1 MKSQDHHHRNS
12 KSLNEYTPKG
22 KHEASELEKVESP
35 NSSSTELWKDEI
47 SKEIEELKQQLH
59 KKQAVFAALTS
70 GRLSHSW
77 PHQRPSC
84 SCQTTPPPTPLV
96 DALTI
101 ELFDSGSLSHRNNKT
116 IETLRNL
123 TNSETYNRDHAISC
137 PALDEKSNL
146 VAGATQT
153 DRLGCHL
160 SYGYLNSSNSS
171 STSGVIDVDLCSS
184 SSRSQ
189 DGRKKRKNFIRSS
202 HRFESDSQT
211 SQSMES
217 NPETNISLPRQRS
230 PSFRAAIESHSN
242 NCLQAGSEDAQLIRR
257 NHSFMAAV
265 GSHGA
270 ANQQHN
276 ETVHLTRN
284 RSLSFQAAIEDGQ
297 QSPRAEN
304 NDTDFISTGADTTPE
319 NQNVPE
325 GFTLGTHGRVV
336 LPSGRQDSRSV
347 NFQLSHVNSY
357 SGVDLQAVGNLQQS
371 SKAAEDSKNSHS
383 SHNSQKKSEEWK
395 KSTRTVP
402 NPEVEVTYASPTASI
417 ESSGSDVPKKS
428 CIRDSSQRLN
438 SSTEGVQSSSTNEAS
453 PKSTSTAVTMEN
465 SSTPQPSSPRH
476 SRTRRMSAHTLDVAK
491 ETLISEEKSDPKML
505 KLTANKEKLL
515 SLQKQKEA
523 MSSSTKAAGDVTTN
537 KNLASLE
544 TAVKDTNKPDDI
556 SNNAVWAPD
565 SISQLSK
572 LRENNLARKR
582 EQMKHMKMPELT
594 ELAENPSESSETSKG
609 TSVVNSSGA
618 TFTQPPP
625 PTDNMVLPSIPDS
638 FLMELGLFVDQ
649 YANFCCEDLS
659 EQETENKFL
668 SLSLAFKTDKLTLN
682 QRLQIQKNS
691 RDLAEENIQ
700 KELNSL
706 KEVSESMVQQTNDP
720 QVREAVNNIQHYVEV
735 LQQAVA
741 RISGRA
747 EVFGAVQQEQR
758 MSQAMEVMLAYVENL
773 KRMQER
779 DHLELEEAKKALT
792 ENKIL
797 TLEDGGDSST
807 LPRRTASLFNTPS
820 KTAKRRAS
828 VAAVSKNPVPVGS
841 TPGNQASMNASKLE

>member
-1 MKSQDHHHRNS
+1 MLSRLFGKKSKTRANLAISEKYQKAELKSQDHHRRNS

-47 SKEIEELKQQLH
+47 SKEIEDLKQQLH

-101 ELFDSGSLSHRNNKT
+101 ELFDS
-116 IETLRNL
+116 
-123 TNSETYNRDHAISC
+123 
-137 PALDEKSNL
+137 ALDEKSNL
-146 VAGATQT
+146 VASATQT

-160 SYGYLNSSNSS
+160 SYGHLNSSNSS

-257 NHSFMAAV
+257 NPSFMAAV

-304 NDTDFISTGADTTPE
+304 NDTDFISTSADTTPE

-325 GFTLGTHGRVV
+325 GFTLDTHGRVV

-357 SGVDLQAVGNLQQS
+357 SGVDLQAAGNLQQS

-417 ESSGSDVPKKS
+417 ESSYW
-428 CIRDSSQRLN
+428 
-438 SSTEGVQSSSTNEAS
+438 E
-453 PKSTSTAVTMEN
+453 
-465 SSTPQPSSPRH
+465 
-476 SRTRRMSAHTLDVAK
+476 SRV
-491 ETLISEEKSDPKML
+491 
-505 KLTANKEKLL
+505 
-515 SLQKQKEA
+515 
-523 MSSSTKAAGDVTTN
+523 
-537 KNLASLE
+537 
-544 TAVKDTNKPDDI
+544 
-556 SNNAVWAPD
+556 
-565 SISQLSK
+565 
-572 LRENNLARKR
+572 
-582 EQMKHMKMPELT
+582 
-594 ELAENPSESSETSKG
+594 
-609 TSVVNSSGA
+609 
-618 TFTQPPP
+618 
-625 PTDNMVLPSIPDS
+625 
-638 FLMELGLFVDQ
+638 
-649 YANFCCEDLS
+649 
-659 EQETENKFL
+659 
-668 SLSLAFKTDKLTLN
+668 
-682 QRLQIQKNS
+682 
-691 RDLAEENIQ
+691 
-700 KELNSL
+700 
-706 KEVSESMVQQTNDP
+706 
-720 QVREAVNNIQHYVEV
+720 
-735 LQQAVA
+735 
-741 RISGRA
+741 
-747 EVFGAVQQEQR
+747 
-758 MSQAMEVMLAYVENL
+758 
-773 KRMQER
+773 
-779 DHLELEEAKKALT
+779 
-792 ENKIL
+792 
-797 TLEDGGDSST
+797 
-807 LPRRTASLFNTPS
+807 
-820 KTAKRRAS
+820 
-828 VAAVSKNPVPVGS
+828 
-841 TPGNQASMNASKLE
+841 